1 MVSTGDFIGRRVG
14 RFTITSHLASG
25 GMAELFVA
33 RQEAVG
39 GFEKDLVLKMLQERY
54 AENPRVVEMFLDEAR
69 LAAKLNHQN
78 IVHVYDVD
86 EADGIRYIAMEYI
99 HGETVTDII
108 RRSIARGSFLPLE
121 HAIHIIGETAA
132 GLAYAHESR
141 NPEGRAARIVHR
153 DVSPSNIL
161 VTFEGLTKI
170 VDFGIARVQDQIR
183 EESGMRPGKVSYMSP
198 EQVRGEP
205 ADHRS
210 DIFSLGIILYE
221 ITVGRRL
228 WRGPAEQV
236 MRRIVEESIPPPTY
250 VRRDYPPAL
259 ELIVMKALERRPAD
273 RYQSAADLQHD
284 LSEFM
289 EEAGLKSGSRR
300 LSQYMKELFAP
311 DSAADEGKQ
320 QPGKQ
325 AEGGPSGQGA
335 QGAQGGLHRT
345 PTGGPAVPS
354 SLTDLEDPEELDF
367 DRRAPLMM
375 RMEAR
380 PDSPPGPSD
389 RHGSAAS
396 GSRDHVPPARPIPR
410 AAPRPGAAPGSER
423 PARPGLGLP
432 VAGAATPTASPD
444 PDYLLAPSTLPPGT
458 PSLRSG
464 IPSAGVPGT
473 ASGPHWTRAAPAIG
487 SASDMGSGL
496 PGPGASSIVTT
507 GGAGAGAVNPSSSPT
522 DSLGAGLRW
531 VIVLVLAVAL
541 VVVFLATR

>member
-1 MVSTGDFIGRRVG
+1 MASPSEFIGKRVG

-25 GMAELFVA
+25 GMAELFIA

-39 GFEKDLVLKMLQERY
+39 GFEKHLVLKMLQERY
-54 AENPRVVEMFLDEAR
+54 ATNPRVVEMFLDEAR

-86 EADGIRYIAMEYI
+86 EADGVRYIAMEYI
-99 HGETVTDII
+99 HGETVTDIV
-108 RRSIARGSFLPLE
+108 RRSIARGGFLPLE
-121 HAIHIIGETAA
+121 HAIHIVGETAA
-132 GLAYAHESR
+132 GLAYAHDSR
-141 NPEGRAARIVHR
+141 NPEGRPARIVHR
-153 DVSPSNIL
+153 DVSPSNVL
-161 VTFEGLTKI
+161 VTYEGLTKI

-259 ELIVMKALERRPAD
+259 ELIVMKALERRPTD
-273 RYQSAADLQHD
+273 RYQSAAELQRD

-311 DSAADEGKQ
+311 DSPTDENKK
-320 QPGKQ
+320 QPGSRPGDRPGVP
-325 AEGGPSGQGA
+325 GGHSAAGQ
-335 QGAQGGLHRT
+335 
-345 PTGGPAVPS
+345 GGPAGVLQAAGASPGALS
-354 SLTDLEDPEELDF
+354 PLADLEDSEELDF

-380 PDSPPGPSD
+380 PEVSSAATGRNNPPG
-389 RHGSAAS
+389 SA
-396 GSRDHVPPARPIPR
+396 VT
-410 AAPRPGAAPGSER
+410 
-423 PARPGLGLP
+423 GL
-432 VAGAATPTASPD
+432 TT
-444 PDYLLAPSTLPPGT
+444 PPGT
-458 PSLRSG
+458 PSLRTGAPSG
-464 IPSAGVPGT
+464 GVPGT
-473 ASGPHWTRAAPAIG
+473 ASGPHWTRSAPAIG
-487 SASDMGSGL
+487 SASDMNPRLSSPSASAILAAARPNASGA
-496 PGPGASSIVTT
+496 PGAVTPSP
-507 GGAGAGAVNPSSSPT
+507 NPA

-531 VIVLVLAVAL
+531 VIVLVLAAAL
-541 VVVFLATR
+541 VVVFIATR